1 MKEIKIKN
9 NVKIRKTLHHSS
21 YSSKNS
27 QQSTQSKWSKLA
39 LLAFAHCFSSTNRSS
54 KNAKNL
60 GIFDNFLTACTR
72 AYYFPRNHGLDPPYV
87 AVFPDPSLKS
97 ARENSSAL
105 ESRVLH
111 NNTLLLSY
119 KRTFSDKM

>member
-1 MKEIKIKN
+1 MKEIKIKIN
-9 NVKIRKTLHHSS
+9 LKIRKTLHHSS

-27 QQSTQSKWSKLA
+27 QQSTVNSLQSTVKIVKTA

-54 KNAKNL
+54 KNAKIL

-72 AYYFPRNHGLDPPYV
+72 AYYFPRNYGPDTPYV
-87 AVFPDPSLKS
+87 AVFPDPSVAGSLKS

-105 ESRVLH
+105 ESRV
-111 NNTLLLSY
+111 S
-119 KRTFSDKM
+119 